1 MLSDSICMALEFG
14 LGLQPE
20 IIRISSTKI
29 NPNSNPNNYF
39 FLKFMIAHFNH
50 DVFSPSLFWFSPT
63 FLSP

>member
-14 LGLQPE
+14 LGLEPE

-39 FLKFMIAHFNH
+39 FLKFMIAHFQPWR
-50 DVFSPSLFWFSPT
+50 F
-63 FLSP
+63 